1 MAMKRN
7 TQRLIAGILVFLMIA
22 ALFVGIFA
30 SQSASDPA
38 STQTYPVSAG
48 SP

>member
-7 TQRLIAGILVFLMIA
+7 TQRIIAGVLVFLMIA

-38 STQTYPVSAG
+38 STQSYPVSDR